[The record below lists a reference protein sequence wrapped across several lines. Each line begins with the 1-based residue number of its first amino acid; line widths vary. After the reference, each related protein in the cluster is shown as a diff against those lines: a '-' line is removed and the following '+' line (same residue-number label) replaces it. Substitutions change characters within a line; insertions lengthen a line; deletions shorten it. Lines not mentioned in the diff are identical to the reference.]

1 MFDIRIDDAPYKTV
15 KSKNRLFVEIG
26 LIVLRKIQFDVIQVI
41 DKFGHEVMS
50 IDGDIMK
57 KLKK

>member
-1 MFDIRIDDAPYKTV
+1 MFDIRVDDAPYKTV
-15 KSKNRLFVEIG
+15 KSKTQLFIEIG
-26 LIVLRKIQFDVIQVI
+26 RFIMEKNPFFTIQVI
-41 DKFGHEVMS
+41 NEEGHEVVS